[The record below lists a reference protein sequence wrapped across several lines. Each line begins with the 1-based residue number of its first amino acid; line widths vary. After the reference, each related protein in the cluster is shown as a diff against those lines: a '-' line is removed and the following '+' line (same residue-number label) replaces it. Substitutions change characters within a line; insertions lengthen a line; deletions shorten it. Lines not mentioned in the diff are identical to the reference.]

1 MKTEK
6 QGRTWWLMFDTAYGD
21 TFDIKKVNK
30 DDIEVI
36 SYEDHLAIIQ
46 KYEDR
51 ITKLREALTFY
62 ANEVAYEIAD
72 TMLAEREKEKSNG

>member
-1 MKTEK
+1 
-6 QGRTWWLMFDTAYGD
+6 MFDTAYGD